1 MCGGSVDMDRKAMIR
16 EYKETPRPMGIFQ
29 IRNKANGKVFI
40 GSSSNVPAILNR
52 HQSELKLGSHRN
64 PELLKEWREFGPEM
78 FEFTVLEILDQSKV
92 VSSNPAEDLRVL
104 EELWLEKLKPYG
116 ERGYNREKKPKL

>member
-1 MCGGSVDMDRKAMIR
+1 
-16 EYKETPRPMGIFQ
+16 
-29 IRNKANGKVFI
+29 
-40 GSSSNVPAILNR
+40 
-52 HQSELKLGSHRN
+52 
-64 PELLKEWREFGPEM
+64 LKEWREFGPEM

-92 VSSNPAEDLRVL
+92 VSSNPAEDLLVL